1 MTTPTP
7 THPTPPPAL
16 HVAEYTDDL
25 GVYCI
30 VRQGEEPAGND
41 AEYANLEEAAWAIAQ
56 HTVKSGE
63 QVQVV
68 IHGDDRQ
75 FGRFNRAQVEATR
88 HYQSLAR
95 QSTAPRDKLTTG
107 RPLFVAG

>member
-1 MTTPTP
+1 
-7 THPTPPPAL
+7 
-16 HVAEYTDDL
+16 VAEYTDEQ

-41 AEYANLEEAAWAIAQ
+41 AEYANLEEAAWAIAASA
-56 HTVKSGE
+56 VKSGE

-68 IHGDDRQ
+68 IHGDNGQ

-88 HYQSLAR
+88 HYERLAR
-95 QSTAPRDKLTTG
+95 QSTAPRDKLTG